1 MLFMSL
7 ALLNPLCLKLINEH
21 KSKMMVSRWKHINPF
36 TSSIIF
42 KIELE
47 IKINMFCRASTIFFF
62 ANNAIH
68 GQHLTFMKYKYN
80 VLLDIFSSE

>member
-47 IKINMFCRASTIFFF
+47 IKINMFCLQCNTWSASDVYEI
-62 ANNAIH
+62 
-68 GQHLTFMKYKYN
+68 L
-80 VLLDIFSSE
+80 V